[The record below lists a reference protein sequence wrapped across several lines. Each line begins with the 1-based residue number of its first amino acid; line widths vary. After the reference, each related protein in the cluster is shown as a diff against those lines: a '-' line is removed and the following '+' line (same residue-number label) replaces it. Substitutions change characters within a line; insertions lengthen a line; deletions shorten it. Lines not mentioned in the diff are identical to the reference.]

1 LVLSCELAQKFFGF
15 LDVCEGELAGFDQVR
30 HDRLGAPAEQRQQ
43 VVNEL
48 ALGDLAGDSGLEDY
62 ALSISMCMLYALSRA
77 CDMLRQSAVDGHS
90 KTASMMGGYMDTAE
104 FGACRRETRSF
115 GRRMGLADVRLRAL
129 VFVVACALA
138 ALGLASCS
146 NQGQGGAKQHAS
158 VLLRDGSTVT
168 GTVTASSG
176 REITLAGDDSVT
188 HTVPMAQVKSI
199 EYDDALAPGSAA
211 ALVAGQP
218 EGGQSAGGQAS
229 STQAAPS
236 NPAAGG
242 APSAVRRSKL
252 AKAEA
257 EVAHEHHYHP
267 TQAEIETKTHV
278 LPTGTK
284 VPVRTEET
292 IDSTTAVED
301 QTFAAEIADDVVDA
315 SGDTVVPR
323 GANAQVI
330 IRSATKGNR
339 FHGTSDLV
347 LDLQS
352 ISVGGQQYLVS
363 TTDLQQKGKQGFGA
377 NKRTATFTGGGA
389 ALGAI
394 IGAIAGGGKGAAIG
408 AGAGAGAGAVTQ
420 VATKGGAIKV
430 PAETLLTFQLDKAVQ
445 IVQAK

>member
-1 LVLSCELAQKFFGF
+1 M
-15 LDVCEGELAGFDQVR
+15 
-30 HDRLGAPAEQRQQ
+30 
-43 VVNEL
+43 N
-48 ALGDLAGDSGLEDY
+48 
-62 ALSISMCMLYALSRA
+62 
-77 CDMLRQSAVDGHS
+77 
-90 KTASMMGGYMDTAE
+90 TAE
-104 FGACRRETRSF
+104 FGASRRETRSF
-115 GRRMGLADVRLRAL
+115 GRRMVPAGVRLRAL
-129 VFVVACALA
+129 VFVVTCALV
-138 ALGLASCS
+138 ALGLTSCG
-146 NQGQGGAKQHAS
+146 NQGQKGSGQHAS
-158 VLLRDGSTVT
+158 VLLRDGTTVT

-176 REITLAGDDSVT
+176 TEITLTGDDSVT

-199 EYDDALAPGSAA
+199 EYDDAAAGSAA
-211 ALVAGQP
+211 APAAGQP
-218 EGGQSAGGQAS
+218 ADAGSSSAQPA
-229 STQAAPS
+229 AAPS

-242 APSAVRRSKL
+242 ATPAVRRSRL
-252 AKAEA
+252 AKAQS

-267 TQAEIETKTHV
+267 TQAEIQTKTYV
-278 LPTGTK
+278 LPLGTK
-284 VPVRTEET
+284 FPVRTEET
-292 IDSTTAVED
+292 IDSSTAVEG

-315 SGDTVVPR
+315 NGDTVVPR

-377 NKRTATFTGGGA
+377 NKRTAAFTGGGA

-430 PAETLLTFQLDKAVQ
+430 PAETLLTFQLYKPVQ
-445 IVQAK
+445 IVEAK